1 MTLARGRPIIHD
13 VSEPSVILVFCT
25 ASNEKEALEI
35 AQTLV
40 EREEAACVNVV
51 PMIRSVY
58 RWKGKISSETENLLL
73 IKTTQALLEDV
84 KKTVKELHSYELPE
98 IISISVDD
106 GDRNALSWIA
116 SVVKGGRENY

>member
-1 MTLARGRPIIHD
+1 MSD
-13 VSEPSVILVFCT
+13 PSVILVFCT
-25 ASNEKEALEI
+25 ASTEKEALQI
-35 AQTLV
+35 AQALV

-58 RWKGKISSETENLLL
+58 RWKGKITSENEHLM
-73 IKTTQALLEDV
+73 IVKTTQPLLEDV

-98 IISISVDD
+98 ILSVSVDD
-106 GDRNALSWIA
+106 GDKNALNWIA

>member
-1 MTLARGRPIIHD
+1 M
-13 VSEPSVILVFCT
+13 SEPSVILVFCT
-25 ASNEKEALEI
+25 ASTEKEAVDI
-35 AQTLV
+35 AQALV

-58 RWKGKISSETENLLL
+58 RWKGKIATENEHLM
-73 IKTTQALLEDV
+73 IVKTTQALLEDV

-98 IISISVDD
+98 LVAVTVDD

>member
-1 MTLARGRPIIHD
+1 
-13 VSEPSVILVFCT
+13 VSEPIVILVFCT
-25 ASNEKEALEI
+25 ASTEKEAVQI
-35 AQTLV
+35 AQALV

-58 RWKGKISSETENLLL
+58 RWKGKIASENEHLM
-73 IKTTQALLEDV
+73 IVKTTQPLLEDV

-98 IISISVDD
+98 ILAVSVDD
-106 GDRNALSWIA
+106 GDKNALNWIA

>member
-1 MTLARGRPIIHD
+1 M
-13 VSEPSVILVFCT
+13 SEPSGIVIFCT
-25 ASNEKEALEI
+25 ASTEKEAGQI

-40 EREEAACVNVV
+40 EREEAACVNIV

-58 RWKGKISSETENLLL
+58 RWKGRISSENEQLLL

-98 IISISVDD
+98 IIALTVDD
-106 GDRNALSWIA
+106 GDKNALSWIA

>member
-1 MTLARGRPIIHD
+1 M
-13 VSEPSVILVFCT
+13 VFCT
-25 ASNEKEALEI
+25 ASTEKEAVEI
-35 AQTLV
+35 AQALV

-58 RWKGKISSETENLLL
+58 RWKGKIASENEHLM
-73 IKTTQALLEDV
+73 IVKTTQPLLEDV

-98 IISISVDD
+98 ILALSVDD
-106 GDRNALSWIA
+106 GDKNALNWIA